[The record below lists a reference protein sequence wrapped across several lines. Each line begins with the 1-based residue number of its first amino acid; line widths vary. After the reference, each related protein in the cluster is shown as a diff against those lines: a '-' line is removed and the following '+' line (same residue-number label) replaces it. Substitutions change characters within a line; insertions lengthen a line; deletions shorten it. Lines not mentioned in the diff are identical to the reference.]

1 MSTPVPVGRPAFD
14 LDDIHALIKNE
25 SVAMDREIT
34 KRLDSEIVLINQLG
48 RYIIQSGGKRLRPA
62 VLLLAAK
69 AFGYEGADHVT
80 LATVIEFIH
89 TATLLHDDVVDGSA
103 MRRGRASAN
112 AVFGN
117 EASVLV
123 GDFLY
128 SRAFEMMVEV
138 KSLRIMEILARATNT
153 IAEGE
158 VMQLINCNDPDVEE
172 AQYLAVIRS
181 KTAKLFEAAAE
192 LGAVLGRK
200 PAMEPV
206 LAAYGR
212 HLGTAFQLVDDALDY
227 GRHNE
232 RLGKN
237 IGDDLA
243 EGKTTLPLIHVLRT
257 GSETERA
264 LVRSAIEQGGL
275 ERIDGVVAAIE
286 STQAIAYTCARA
298 EGEADMAR
306 AALQPLPDSPYK
318 QALLDL
324 AHFSVHRDH

>member
-1 MSTPVPVGRPAFD
+1 MSTPAPVGRPTFD

-25 SVAMDREIT
+25 SAAMDREIG

-62 VLLLAAK
+62 VHLLAAK
-69 AFGYEGADHVT
+69 ACAYEGTAHIT

-103 MRRGRASAN
+103 MRRGQASAN

-138 KSLRIMEILARATNT
+138 RSLRVMEILARATNT

-158 VMQLINCNDPDVEE
+158 VMQLINCNDPDIEE

-181 KTAKLFEAAAE
+181 KTAKLFESAAE
-192 LGAVLGRK
+192 LGAVLGEV

-206 LAAYGR
+206 LATYGR

-227 GRHNE
+227 GRHNA

-243 EGKTTLPLIHVLRT
+243 EGKTTLPLLHVLRT
-257 GSETERA
+257 GTEAERA

-298 EGEADMAR
+298 EGEADRAR